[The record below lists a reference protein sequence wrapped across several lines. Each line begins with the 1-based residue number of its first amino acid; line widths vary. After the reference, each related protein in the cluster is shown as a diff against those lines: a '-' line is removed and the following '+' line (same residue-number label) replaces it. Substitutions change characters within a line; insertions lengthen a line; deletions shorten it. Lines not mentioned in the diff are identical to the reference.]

1 MLARLCRTFFVVQI
15 QSLLLL
21 SLAACGDS
29 GGPIRIGLA
38 GPFSDP
44 VGAPMKRA
52 AELAVE
58 EINAAGGVRGR
69 PLELVARDDFG
80 DPDSAVAV
88 ASALVGE
95 RVVAVIGHVYSGT
108 TLAAAPVYND
118 ASDPV
123 VQISPS
129 SSSPDVTTAG
139 AYTFRVCPSD
149 MAHGAALARYAREQL
164 GLDRGAIL
172 YLNDDYGRGIRRT
185 FAAEFTQRGGTVVE
199 SDPYLGSTPNVDAY
213 LDRIVLRKRSQFVLV
228 AGNRSEAEEAL
239 LGARKRGLKVPFMG
253 GDGLEGI
260 EEAGP
265 LAEGT
270 YVSAAY
276 LPGVN
281 SPKNRQFT
289 VSYRRK
295 YPDAGLPNQPA
306 AATYDVVYLLR
317 DVIESAGTN
326 RKAIRDAVAAVGR
339 TTPAF
344 EGVTGKI
351 AFDENGDVPEQRV
364 IIGIVQGANVQPAGG
379 Q

>member
-118 ASDPV
+118 ANDPV

-129 SSSPDVTTAG
+129 SSSPDVTTA
-139 AYTFRVCPSD
+139 APTPSGS
-149 MAHGAALARYAREQL
+149 APATWPTVRHSLATP
-164 GLDRGAIL
+164 G
-172 YLNDDYGRGIRRT
+172 N
-185 FAAEFTQRGGTVVE
+185 
-199 SDPYLGSTPNVDAY
+199 SSGSTAA
-213 LDRIVLRKRSQFVLV
+213 RSC
-228 AGNRSEAEEAL
+228 
-239 LGARKRGLKVPFMG
+239 
-253 GDGLEGI
+253 
-260 EEAGP
+260 
-265 LAEGT
+265 T
-270 YVSAAY
+270 
-276 LPGVN
+276 
-281 SPKNRQFT
+281 
-289 VSYRRK
+289 
-295 YPDAGLPNQPA
+295 
-306 AATYDVVYLLR
+306 
-317 DVIESAGTN
+317 
-326 RKAIRDAVAAVGR
+326 
-339 TTPAF
+339 
-344 EGVTGKI
+344 
-351 AFDENGDVPEQRV
+351 
-364 IIGIVQGANVQPAGG
+364 
-379 Q
+379 